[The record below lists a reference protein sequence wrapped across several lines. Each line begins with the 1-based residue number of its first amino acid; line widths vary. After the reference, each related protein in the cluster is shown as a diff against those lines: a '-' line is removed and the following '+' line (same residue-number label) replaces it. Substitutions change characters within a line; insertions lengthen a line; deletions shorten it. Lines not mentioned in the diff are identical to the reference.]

1 MFVGDFWWNFRIL
14 IGTLEKMYSD
24 QRNQMANE
32 FFGILLQSNF
42 SNQNFVRGADGS
54 RILTGI
60 PLTFKIFEKMNYFIS
75 IFFPPWNPL
84 KSNLLNIF
92 FRVMMEIVLITNPWP
107 VASILFENWVRNL
120 WLSICATL
128 PGKGPSLYYVST
140 FLDFFW
146 PPDPPTLH
154 YHK

>member
-146 PPDPPTLH
+146 PPGPPTLRQ
-154 YHK
+154 HK

>member
-1 MFVGDFWWNFRIL
+1 MI
-14 IGTLEKMYSD
+14 SD
-24 QRNQMANE
+24 GISE
-32 FFGILLQSNF
+32 FLSELLKKCIPTRETRWHMNSFGILLQSNF

-60 PLTFKIFEKMNYFIS
+60 PLTFKIFEKMNYLIS
-75 IFFPPWNPL
+75 IFFPPWNLL

-146 PPDPPTLH
+146 PPGPPTLRQ
-154 YHK
+154 HK

>member
-1 MFVGDFWWNFRIL
+1 MEFQNSYQNSWKNVFWPEKPEGIWIL
-14 IGTLEKMYSD
+14 LESFWKP
-24 QRNQMANE
+24 
-32 FFGILLQSNF
+32 FGILLQSNF

-75 IFFPPWNPL
+75 LFFPPWNPI
-84 KSNLLNIF
+84 KSNLLNIY

-146 PPDPPTLH
+146 PNHPIPLLT
-154 YHK
+154 